1 MSLLPTVLAASLFT
15 VLGAG
20 ELALGSA
27 GSRGRA
33 LVGSVVA
40 GRESDLVK
48 VQGGYASGLRPGMV
62 CAVTRSTEPVAQV
75 IIVEADTERAIALV
89 LSLAPSAEILSGDQV
104 EARANSRI

>member
-1 MSLLPTVLAASLFT
+1 MRLLSTVLAASLCT

-27 GSRGRA
+27 ESQGRA
-33 LVGSVVA
+33 SVASVVA

-48 VQGGYASGLRPGMV
+48 VQGGYAAGLRPGMV
-62 CAVTRSTEPVAQV
+62 CAVNRSTKAVAQV
-75 IIVEADTERAIALV
+75 IIVEADAERAIALV

>member
-1 MSLLPTVLAASLFT
+1 
-15 VLGAG
+15 
-20 ELALGSA
+20 
-27 GSRGRA
+27 
-33 LVGSVVA
+33 
-40 GRESDLVK
+40 
-48 VQGGYASGLRPGMV
+48 MV